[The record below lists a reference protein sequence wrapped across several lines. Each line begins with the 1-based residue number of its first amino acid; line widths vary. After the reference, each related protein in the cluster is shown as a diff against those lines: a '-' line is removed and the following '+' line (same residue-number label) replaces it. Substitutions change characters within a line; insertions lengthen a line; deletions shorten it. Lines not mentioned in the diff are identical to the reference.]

1 MAGTNNLGRQSRVF
15 GAEESCYLHE
25 VIAYTIRYA
34 TLMRG
39 CPRYLTK
46 LCNNIVALV
55 SPEDYSKIVW
65 HDDQEKS
72 MEEAQMM
79 GDDLDISGRFM
90 SFEVVKTSEQEE
102 NITAQFG
109 FTVCT
114 SLLYRNPSFLID

>member
-1 MAGTNNLGRQSRVF
+1 
-15 GAEESCYLHE
+15 
-25 VIAYTIRYA
+25 
-34 TLMRG
+34 MRG

-109 FTVCT
+109 FTVCI
-114 SLLYRNPSFLID
+114 SLLCRSPSFLIDLLARHHCYLTVNLDQSFTTLSTAIF

>member
-1 MAGTNNLGRQSRVF
+1 
-15 GAEESCYLHE
+15 
-25 VIAYTIRYA
+25 
-34 TLMRG
+34 
-39 CPRYLTK
+39 
-46 LCNNIVALV
+46 
-55 SPEDYSKIVW
+55 
-65 HDDQEKS
+65 
-72 MEEAQMM
+72 MM